1 MLRVKAGD
9 RAALEEIFR
18 LYRKPLLNYFH
29 RLGADPS
36 LAEDLLQ
43 ESFLRLWRAARVY
56 QASAKVSTYI
66 FRIAHNLYLNQ
77 AARRRERPLEG
88 PGAELPGTDPSR
100 RETQEAVRRAVEQLP
115 EGEREC
121 LVLSEYNGLKYAEI
135 SEILGIPEGTV
146 KSRMFSALRR
156 IREALKDYRA

>member
-1 MLRVKAGD
+1 MLRVKSGD

-29 RLGADPS
+29 RIGADRA

-43 ESFLRLWRAARVY
+43 ESFLRLWRAGRAY

-88 PGAELPGTDPSR
+88 PEAEVPGADPAG
-100 RETQEAVRRAVEQLP
+100 REAREAVRRAVEQLP